1 VSAEENMALVRRF
14 LKAHIKGNL
23 DQMDEMMAPDY
34 VRHTKLLPPS
44 SDSSTN
50 TLVIRARTEKEVHI
64 AYLELPLRPPESSLR
79 ACNSL

>member
-34 VRHTKLLPPS
+34 VRHTRLLPPS
-44 SDSSTN
+44 SDSFTN
-50 TLVIRARTEKEVHI
+50 TLVIRARTEKGVHI
-64 AYLELPLRPPESSLR
+64 AYLEPPLRPPESSLR

>member
-1 VSAEENMALVRRF
+1 
-14 LKAHIKGNL
+14 
-23 DQMDEMMAPDY
+23 MMAPDY

-44 SDSSTN
+44 SDSFTN

-64 AYLELPLRPPESSLR
+64 AYLELPLRSPESSLR